1 MRKVTALMVVVS
13 FVFLSGCA
21 TFGKKKDMEIQGL
34 KNQISVLE
42 SQVQSKDEE
51 INGLKDSLSK
61 ASVEKQEADAKVSVP
76 CNTKS
81 RPNAKQ
87 IQTALLNAGYYA
99 GAIDGKLGKQ
109 AREAI
114 KNFQKANN
122 LPADG
127 KVGKK
132 TWMVLRKHLDQKVK

>member
-1 MRKVTALMVVVS
+1 MHRVSALIVVVS
-13 FVFLSGCA
+13 FVLLSGCA
-21 TFGKKKDMEIQGL
+21 TFGHKKDMEIQGL

-42 SQVQSKDEE
+42 SQVQTKDEE
-51 INGLKDSLSK
+51 INSLKDALNK
-61 ASVEKQEADAKVSVP
+61 ASEEKQDVDAKMTVS
-76 CNTKS
+76 CSTKS

-99 GAIDGKLGKQ
+99 GSIDGKLGKQ

-114 KNFQKANN
+114 RNFQKANN
-122 LPADG
+122 LPVDG

-132 TWMVLRKHLDQKVK
+132 TWMLLRKYLNQKIK